1 MEGLTY
7 LIPTE
12 SKHPREA
19 YRFLEWAMSA
29 QVQVQQTLKGGASIR
44 KSVYD
49 DPSVKAIPYTSTFI
63 ASVPVAKPKPTIP
76 ESAAMIEAME
86 RHVADILN
94 GRASAQSG
102 LDSLALD
109 LQHILGI
116 KGDYGIH
123 SKPARCDGVTTKGPT
138 LSFQNAE
145 QRGWPLLGDSSSAYF
160 SAWLLSRV
168 LWYLKRKYTGT
179 PMSTITTPGIV
190 VAVR

>member
-1 MEGLTY
+1 
-7 LIPTE
+7 
-12 SKHPREA
+12 
-19 YRFLEWAMSA
+19 MSE

-109 LQHILGI
+109 LQHILGD
-116 KGDYGIH
+116 KGRLRYPF
-123 SKPARCDGVTTKGPT
+123 K
-138 LSFQNAE
+138 
-145 QRGWPLLGDSSSAYF
+145 
-160 SAWLLSRV
+160 
-168 LWYLKRKYTGT
+168 TG
-179 PMSTITTPGIV
+179 SL
-190 VAVR
+190 